1 MPIES
6 GATVTVDQ
14 SSASAG
20 GDKTLLDHDLKRQD
34 VFERPSSVN
43 FTFEGD
49 RITVDDEHYFSASSR
64 AILRSSFFLGFLA
77 AATKNPFFRHPRF
90 CMIDSQANMGVEAIR
105 SQNIQL
111 QMLRVSKESKVEH
124 QIIFATAMIEQE
136 LEDEA
141 YTVGAFSTNADRTIT
156 IKMD

>member
-1 MPIES
+1 
-6 GATVTVDQ
+6 
-14 SSASAG
+14 
-20 GDKTLLDHDLKRQD
+20 
-34 VFERPSSVN
+34 
-43 FTFEGD
+43 
-49 RITVDDEHYFSASSR
+49 
-64 AILRSSFFLGFLA
+64 
-77 AATKNPFFRHPRF
+77 
-90 CMIDSQANMGVEAIR
+90 MGVEAIR
-105 SQNIQL
+105 SQNFQL